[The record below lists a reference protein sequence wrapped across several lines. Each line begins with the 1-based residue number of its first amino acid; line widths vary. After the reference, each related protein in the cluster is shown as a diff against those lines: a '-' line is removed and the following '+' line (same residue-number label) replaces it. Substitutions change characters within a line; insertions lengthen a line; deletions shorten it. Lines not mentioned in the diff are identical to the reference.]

1 VNDVAYTKNQV
12 IDNLRVQRK
21 KLEGQID
28 AIKTVCKE
36 NQGELAREI
45 LGILGS
51 SVLVKNSE
59 D

>member
-1 VNDVAYTKNQV
+1 MAYTKNVV
-12 IDNLRVQRK
+12 IDNLRVQRR

-45 LGILGS
+45 LEILGS
-51 SVLVKNSE
+51 SEFTTNSE
-59 D
+59 EGDQ